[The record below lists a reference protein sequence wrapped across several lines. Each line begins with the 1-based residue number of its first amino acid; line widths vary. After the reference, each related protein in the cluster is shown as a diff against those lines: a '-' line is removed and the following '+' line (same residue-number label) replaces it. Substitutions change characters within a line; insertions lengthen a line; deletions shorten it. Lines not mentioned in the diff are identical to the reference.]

1 MEIGPQGDKVVSLCK
16 SIQQNSADLAN
27 LCAAGAGDTPQAL
40 ELAKRV
46 ATDLGQ
52 LKEAI
57 QTALVDK
64 VVEDFMDVVTPLK
77 VKSLQSCTVFI
88 DGLKYFKSE
97 CMPNALNISC
107 SNLLMSWFNQLLSQN
122 NRHLS
127 KIENSKKRLVNYHHS
142 RMHAQELPRWL
153 PLEPIREIRK

>member
-1 MEIGPQGDKVVSLCK
+1 MVSLCK

-64 VVEDFMDVVTPLK
+64 VVEDFMDVVSPLK
-77 VKSLQSCTVFI
+77 VHVLAIRMFCHAVLAVK
-88 DGLKYFKSE
+88 
-97 CMPNALNISC
+97 
-107 SNLLMSWFNQLLSQN
+107 
-122 NRHLS
+122 
-127 KIENSKKRLVNYHHS
+127 KILDKLV
-142 RMHAQELPRWL
+142 
-153 PLEPIREIRK
+153 

>member
-1 MEIGPQGDKVVSLCK
+1 MLINNVFSKIGSQGGDRVVALCK

-40 ELAKRV
+40 DLAKRV

-64 VVEDFMDVVTPLK
+64 VVEDFMDVVSPLK
-77 VKSLQSCTVFI
+77 VT
-88 DGLKYFKSE
+88 
-97 CMPNALNISC
+97 
-107 SNLLMSWFNQLLSQN
+107 LSYN
-122 NRHLS
+122 HFR
-127 KIENSKKRLVNYHHS
+127 
-142 RMHAQELPRWL
+142 QELKGF
-153 PLEPIREIRK
+153 I

>member
-1 MEIGPQGDKVVSLCK
+1 MKIGSQGGDRVVALCK

-40 ELAKRV
+40 DLAKRV

-64 VVEDFMDVVTPLK
+64 VVEDFMDVVSPLK
-77 VKSLQSCTVFI
+77 VT
-88 DGLKYFKSE
+88 
-97 CMPNALNISC
+97 
-107 SNLLMSWFNQLLSQN
+107 LSYNHFRQ
-122 NRHLS
+122 
-127 KIENSKKRLVNYHHS
+127 
-142 RMHAQELPRWL
+142 
-153 PLEPIREIRK
+153 